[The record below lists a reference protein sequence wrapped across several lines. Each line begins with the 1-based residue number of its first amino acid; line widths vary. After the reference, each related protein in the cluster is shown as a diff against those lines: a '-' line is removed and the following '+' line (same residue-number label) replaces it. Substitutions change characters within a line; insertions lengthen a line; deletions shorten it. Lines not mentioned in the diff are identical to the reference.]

1 MATKLNLRKAAAT
14 QTILQDLLKSI
25 NVANSIELNEFQ
37 DPATAINE
45 ANSKLFANDTRR
57 NDVLMSI
64 YSIRSLVG
72 LQNAISGV
80 ASKLTQIAYIDK
92 RISQLEQLIADVTPM
107 LDMDVI
113 QGKLEKI
120 RTRVNDNSRAS
131 IYGLNDEVRTSV
143 LSTDQIE
150 NIRGVIRDLRKQ
162 KSALND
168 EILELNI
175 KSEIELTPDVEAVLT
190 REGLI

>member
-1 MATKLNLRKAAAT
+1 MAIKLNLRKAAAT

-25 NVANSIELNEFQ
+25 EVANSIELNEFQ
-37 DPATAINE
+37 DPAIAINE
-45 ANSKLFANDTRR
+45 ANSKLFINDTRR

-80 ASKLTQIAYIDK
+80 GSKLTQIAYIDK
-92 RISQLEQLIADVTPM
+92 RIVQLEQLIDSVTPIM
-107 LDMDVI
+107 AMDVI

-120 RTRVNDNSRAS
+120 RTRPADSRAS
-131 IYGLNDEVRTSV
+131 IYGHADEVRTGV
-143 LSTDQIE
+143 LSTEQIE
-150 NIRGVIRDLRKQ
+150 SIRGVIRDLRKQ
-162 KSALND
+162 KSSLND

>member
-1 MATKLNLRKAAAT
+1 MAIKLNLRKAAAT

-25 NVANSIELNEFQ
+25 EVANSVELNEFQ
-37 DPATAINE
+37 DPAIAVNE
-45 ANSKLFANDTRR
+45 ANAKLFINDTRR

-80 ASKLTQIAYIDK
+80 GSKLTQIAYIDK
-92 RISQLEQLIADVTPM
+92 RISQLEQLIDGVTPM
-107 LDMDVI
+107 LAMDVI
-113 QGKLEKI
+113 TGKLEKI
-120 RTRVNDNSRAS
+120 RSRPAESRAS
-131 IYGLNDEVRTSV
+131 IYGHADEVRTGV
-143 LSTDQIE
+143 LSTEQVE
-150 NIRGVIRDLRKQ
+150 SIRGVVRDLRKQ

-190 REGLI
+190 REGII

>member
-25 NVANSIELNEFQ
+25 DVINSIELNEFQ

-45 ANSKLFANDTRR
+45 ANGKLFANDTRR

-80 ASKLTQIAYIDK
+80 GSKLTQIAYIDK
-92 RISQLEQLIADVTPM
+92 RISQLEQLIDGVTPIM
-107 LDMDVI
+107 AMDVI

-120 RTRVNDNSRAS
+120 RTRPADSRAS
-131 IYGLNDEVRTSV
+131 IYGHADEVRTSV
-143 LSTDQIE
+143 LSTEQIE

>member
-1 MATKLNLRKAAAT
+1 MAIKLNLRKAAAT

-25 NVANSIELNEFQ
+25 EVTNSIELNEFQ
-37 DPATAINE
+37 DPAIAVNE
-45 ANSKLFANDTRR
+45 ANAKLFINDTRR

-80 ASKLTQIAYIDK
+80 GSKLTQIAYIDK
-92 RISQLEQLIADVTPM
+92 RISQLEQLIDGVTPM
-107 LDMDVI
+107 LAMDVI
-113 QGKLEKI
+113 TGKLEKI
-120 RTRVNDNSRAS
+120 RSRPAESRAS
-131 IYGLNDEVRTSV
+131 IYGHSDEVRTGV
-143 LSTDQIE
+143 LSTEQVE
-150 NIRGVIRDLRKQ
+150 SIRGVVRDLRKQ